1 MNYAYLRN
9 PPRLLHRL
17 TGVLGSSAER
27 VACRKTE
34 RCFMDRLHQMP
45 AGALRPL
52 FLVVG
57 GFMDSVRGH
66 AYAICR
72 NCPPDVAHRC
82 DLFYRHYTEPGDI
95 QELLALYNRKGLPTI
110 LIGHSWGA
118 DTAINLVI
126 LKQAMPVDLLVSL
139 DLVSRKRQPQA
150 SCPSIRHWIN
160 IYINYNQA
168 TWFNITNIVARI
180 GGPWGAVA
188 VAHENIPCPKDFPHS
203 AAEPMFR
210 TFALNNVRT
219 LLDHSMSLR
228 ARR

>member
-17 TGVLGSSAER
+17 TGTLGSSAER
-27 VACRKTE
+27 VACRKAE

-82 DLFYRHYTEPGDI
+82 DLFYRHYTEPDDV
-95 QELLALYNRKGLPTI
+95 QELLELYHRKGLPTI
-110 LIGHSWGA
+110 LVGHSWGA
-118 DTAINLVI
+118 DTAVNLVVC
-126 LKQAMPVDLLVSL
+126 KHSVPVDLLVTL
-139 DLVSRKRQPQA
+139 DPVSRKRRNWKR
-150 SCPSIRHWIN
+150 CTFIRQWIN
-160 IYINYNQA
+160 IYVDYNQA

-180 GGPWGAVA
+180 GGPWGPVA
-188 VAHENIPCPKDFPHS
+188 AAHENIPCPKDFPHS

-210 TFALNNVRT
+210 TLALSKVR
-219 LLDHSMSLR
+219 LLLEHSMSVR

>member
-17 TGVLGSSAER
+17 AGVLGSSAER

-34 RCFMDRLHQMP
+34 RCFLDRLHQLP

-82 DLFYRHYTEPGDI
+82 DLFYRHYPEHGDI
-95 QELLALYNRKGLPTI
+95 QELLRLYHRKGLPVI

-118 DTAINLVI
+118 DAAVHAVI
-126 LKQAMPVDLLVSL
+126 LKRSLPVDLLITL
-139 DLVSRKRQPQA
+139 DPVSRKRPL
-150 SCPSIRHWIN
+150 SGHYPFIRHWTN
-160 IYINYNQA
+160 IYVDYNQA
-168 TWFNITNIVARI
+168 TWFNITNLIARI
-180 GGPWGAVA
+180 GGPWGTVA
-188 VAHENIPCPKDFPHS
+188 VAQENIPCPAEIPHS
-203 AAEPMFR
+203 SAEAMFR
-210 TFALNNVRT
+210 TFALPRVRA

-228 ARR
+228 VRR

>member
-17 TGVLGSSAER
+17 TGVLGTSAER

-82 DLFYRHYTEPGDI
+82 DLFYRHYTEPEDV
-95 QELLALYNRKGLPTI
+95 QELLRLYHRKGLPTI

-118 DTAINLVI
+118 DLAVNLVARKHAI
-126 LKQAMPVDLLVSL
+126 PVDLLVTL
-139 DLVSRKRQPQA
+139 DPVSRKRQLRTP
-150 SCPSIRHWIN
+150 CPTIRQWVN
-160 IYINYNQA
+160 IYVDYNQA
-168 TWFNITNIVARI
+168 TWFNITNLVARI
-180 GGPWGAVA
+180 GGPWSPVPA
-188 VAHENIPCPKDFPHS
+188 AHDNIRCPKEFPHS
-203 AAEPMFR
+203 AAESMFR
-210 TFALNNVRT
+210 TFALSSVRM
-219 LLDHSMSLR
+219 LLDHSMS
-228 ARR
+228 ARTRR